1 MLLNTQSMRWVFLPV
16 EWVGHF
22 HSLFPLDFKDNPES
36 GNFKY
41 VKQRTRIP
49 VHLVSGRTPSK
60 ESESCSVI
68 TDSSR
73 TENSSVCG
81 ILHSS
86 IPEWIAILFSRE
98 SFTPRNQIQ
107 VSCTSGSFFIIWATR
122 EAFQGPP
129 FYVHTPNNLGNA
141 QMQFQFLNQF
151 KLNPAH
157 FLFALLLLFRL

>member
-1 MLLNTQSMRWVFLPV
+1 M
-16 EWVGHF
+16 
-22 HSLFPLDFKDNPES
+22 
-36 GNFKY
+36 
-41 VKQRTRIP
+41 
-49 VHLVSGRTPSK
+49 
-60 ESESCSVI
+60 

-73 TENSSVCG
+73 TQNSSICG

-86 IPEWIAILFSRE
+86 IPDWIAILFSRE
-98 SFTPRNQIQ
+98 SFPPRNQIQ
-107 VSCTSGSFFIIWATR
+107 VFCTAGSFFIIWATR

-157 FLFALLLLFRL
+157 FLFALFVAVQTLSCVQPFENPWMAPHQAPLSFTISLSLLKFMSIESVMLSNHPCPTLWDPMDYTVHGIL